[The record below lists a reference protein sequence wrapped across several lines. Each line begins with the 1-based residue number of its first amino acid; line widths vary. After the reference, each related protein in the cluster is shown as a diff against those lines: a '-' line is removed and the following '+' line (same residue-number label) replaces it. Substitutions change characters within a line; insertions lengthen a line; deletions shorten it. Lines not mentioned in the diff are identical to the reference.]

1 MSDRLKS
8 VLYPTITF
16 LVLLS
21 VWTLA
26 IDLFAVPNYLLPS
39 PGAVLDAL
47 HRAYIEG
54 SFWPHALYTLKAMA
68 IGYALGSAAALVL
81 GGILAESR
89 TFELFVYP
97 YFVALQS
104 MPKVALAPLLI
115 VWLGFDLAPK
125 IVMVALLC
133 FFPLFINTVV
143 GIRQTSPALV
153 DLMHAFSAS
162 RLRTFLVVKLPAA
175 ASHIFAGLQIGVVLS
190 LIGAVVGEFVA
201 SSKGLGYIVKSASVG
216 MEVNVMFAALISLA
230 VIGVTVSMIV
240 RALQRAVIF
249 WERGT
254 AQSTVTAP

>member
-1 MSDRLKS
+1 MSDRVKAI
-8 VLYPTITF
+8 LYPSITF
-16 LVLLS
+16 VVLLAL
-21 VWTLA
+21 WKGA
-26 IDLFAVPNYLLPS
+26 IEILEVPNYLLPTPES
-39 PGAVLDAL
+39 VVNAL
-47 HRAYIEG
+47 HQAYIEG
-54 SFWPHALYTLKAMA
+54 TFWPHAFYTLKAMA
-68 IGYALGSAAALVL
+68 IGYAIGCTAALVL

-125 IVMVALLC
+125 IVMVALVC

-153 DLMHAFSAS
+153 DLMHAFSGS

-230 VIGVTVSMIV
+230 FIGVTASMAV
-240 RALQRAVIF
+240 RALHRAVIF
-249 WERGT
+249 WERGSTQT
-254 AQSTVTAP
+254 AVVA